1 MRSQTNG
8 IAALPTRLSTQ
19 LSFQPSRSQSLPSSS
34 IPSLPRFPRY
44 SLRNSSYTPLTT
56 SRNSSEESFTM
67 AGPTRTSHHVE
78 GHNPI
83 GQHPQAQ
90 ASASN
95 TAEKQPVRISRPP
108 NPWILYRKDKLVHL
122 MNSHPEH
129 KKLPQAELSKLISTM
144 WRSES
149 APIRQYYE
157 LQADIAKEQ
166 HQKDHPEYQY
176 RPQKKADKERQR
188 EEKRLEKER
197 EKEARQRAKQLQQQ
211 ARRHS
216 PYARVPAMPTT
227 LPPGAPMPPSVPM
240 PPSAL
245 QPQNSNQ
252 VHQLVV
258 TQFGMT
264 GPSPPVSECPSPNGS
279 PLMPFIDQLDS
290 GSSRASSL
298 SLPQNGRGSA
308 TPTPPPGAHDASFA
322 STSLAAPQPSAPL
335 RPPSASAFHLPGTS
349 TQDASRPAS
358 AIQAQNGP
366 SPWTAPNPLDEE
378 SSSLNPGQSDDQGGQ
393 FMDWMAQPF
402 LQGPLDGM
410 YDVRFSFFV
419 LFLFNLC
426 VFVLLSL
433 SVLLLTHSFI
443 HSYSSTRYRTRPLR
457 CHTRMR
463 ATYLSAMT
471 TRPHTL
477 SCSRR
482 SILTSSLYRFRLHL
496 LITLQAKFKSQL

>member
-149 APIRQYYE
+149 APVRQYYE

-197 EKEARQRAKQLQQQ
+197 EKEAKQRAKQLQQQ
-211 ARRHS
+211 ARRQS
-216 PYARVPAMPTT
+216 PYARVPATPTT
-227 LPPGAPMPPSVPM
+227 LPPGAPMPPSVPV
-240 PPSAL
+240 PPSAF

-258 TQFGMT
+258 TQFGIT
-264 GPSPPVSECPSPNGS
+264 GPSPPVSECPSPDGS
-279 PLMPFIDQLDS
+279 PLMPFIDQFNS
-290 GSSRASSL
+290 GSSRSSSL

-308 TPTPPPGAHDASFA
+308 TPTPPGAHDASFA

-335 RPPSASAFHLPGTS
+335 RPPSASVFHLPGTS
-349 TQDASRPAS
+349 TQDASRPTS
-358 AIQAQNGP
+358 AIQPQNGLA
-366 SPWTAPNPLDEE
+366 PWTAPNPMDEE
-378 SSSLNPGQSDDQGGQ
+378 SSSLNPGQTDDQGDQ
-393 FMDWMAQPF
+393 LMDWMAPSF
-402 LQGPLDGM
+402 LPDSFDGM

-419 LFLFNLC
+419 LLPFNLC

-433 SVLLLTHSFI
+433 SVLLLTHSLI
-443 HSYSSTRYRTRPLR
+443 HSYSLTRYQTRTLR

-463 ATYLSAMT
+463 AICLSAMT
-471 TRPHTL
+471 TRPHAL
-477 SCSRR
+477 CFNR
-482 SILTSSLYRFRLHL
+482 
-496 LITLQAKFKSQL
+496 Q